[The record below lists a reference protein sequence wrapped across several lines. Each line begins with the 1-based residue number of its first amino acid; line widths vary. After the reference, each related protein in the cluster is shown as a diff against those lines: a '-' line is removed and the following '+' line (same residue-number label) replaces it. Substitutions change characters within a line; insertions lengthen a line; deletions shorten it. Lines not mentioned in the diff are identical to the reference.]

1 MAKNIFCALLG
12 VLFAA
17 SSYAGGTSIA
27 GDKRTYYIALFDPAS
42 VCVTE
47 EIGDTGVVEGS
58 CSGNGFFVSANSE
71 SGCGDSVGP
80 TYCAS
85 ISRKSAVVGASELSC
100 DNGEAYILS
109 AGLDEV
115 RCKHRDGY
123 SECVSFDGASS
134 AKATCE
140 KGCGFTRGAGGCCR
154 AGTDGCPPGLPTSV
168 EK

>member
-1 MAKNIFCALLG
+1 MAKNISCVLLG
-12 VLFAA
+12 LLFAA

-42 VCVTE
+42 VCVTA

-85 ISRKSAVVGASELSC
+85 ISRKGAVVGASELSC
-100 DNGEAYILS
+100 DNGEAYILA

-115 RCKHRDGY
+115 RCNHRGEF
-123 SECVSFDGASS
+123 SECVSFDSASS
-134 AKATCE
+134 AEASCQS
-140 KGCGFTRGAGGCCR
+140 GCGSTKGAGGCCR
-154 AGTDGCPPGLPTSV
+154 VGTEGCPPGLRVSET
-168 EK
+168 E